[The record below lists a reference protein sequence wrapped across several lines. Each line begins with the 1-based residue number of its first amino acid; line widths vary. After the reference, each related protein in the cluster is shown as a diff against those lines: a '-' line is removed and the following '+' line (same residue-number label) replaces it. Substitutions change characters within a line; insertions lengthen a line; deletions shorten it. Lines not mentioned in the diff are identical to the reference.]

1 MRIPPQQPKRSVRSL
16 FAPRDVTETARQ
28 GQGIG
33 DVEAMRQMAV
43 TSVPEILRNLPGT
56 STPMSALDA
65 AKAAVELD
73 PVGLGI
79 AALGAVP
86 FGRAAGKVGGA
97 IKAARAGRLPQQPA
111 ARKALN
117 AALTAERVVSA
128 ASEQARRARGKEL
141 FPIEVY
147 HGTRRPYAFD
157 EFTPIPGFGEAK
169 DIPAVHVGSKDAASD
184 RLRTVFGKDFE
195 PIYDVP
201 GKGWSPTGDASE
213 LEFAASALPLRM
225 RMTKPYLNADGT
237 PFTEQQL
244 DDQVK
249 AFRRAR
255 EGATTPEAALHSD
268 QDAAI
273 DITTKNAFR
282 DHLVEQG
289 YDVIPYVNRYEDAG
303 NVSYMVLQPNRLRS
317 QFAKFNPFMLNSPN
331 LMAGLGAV
339 LAGSAANARP
349 RAQERPDG

>member
-1 MRIPPQQPKRSVRSL
+1 MRIPPRQPQPTIKSL

-28 GQGIG
+28 NQGIG

-43 TSVPEILRNLPGT
+43 TAVPEILRNLPVT

-65 AKAAVELD
+65 AEAAVNRD
-73 PVGLGI
+73 YAGAGL

-86 FGRAAGKVGGA
+86 FGRAAGKA
-97 IKAARAGRLPQQPA
+97 AKAARA
-111 ARKALN
+111 ARAPEQLVMREVLD
-117 AALTAERVVSA
+117 AVSA
-128 ASEQARRARGKEL
+128 AERAAPDIAEKARQARGKEL
-141 FPIEVY
+141 FPVEVY
-147 HGTRRPYAFD
+147 HATKRPYALD
-157 EFTPIPGFGEAK
+157 QLKPVAGWEEAK
-169 DIPAVHVGSKDAASD
+169 DIPAVHVGSREAAND
-184 RLRTVFGKDFE
+184 RLRGVFGEKFE
-195 PIYDVP
+195 PFYDSDE
-201 GKGWSPTGDASE
+201 GWQRMGDAKDIGM
-213 LEFAASALPLRM
+213 AASVLPLRM

-237 PFTEQQL
+237 PFTEKQL
-244 DDQVK
+244 EDQMR

-255 EGATTPEAALHSD
+255 EGAAAQRQPIRSD
-268 QDAAI
+268 IKASTDFAA
-273 DITTKNAFR
+273 KNAFR
-282 DHLVEQG
+282 DHLLEQG
-289 YDVIPYVNRYEDAG
+289 YDVIPYVNRFEDAG